1 MGVRFECPAGHKLHV
16 KAELAGKRGI
26 CPECGV
32 KFIVPSFSGQR
43 VPEDNGPPEGTIAA
57 GAGPTATSSTSTPPI
72 AKSVPGAQPPPA
84 AVETATWYIRPASG
98 GQFGPADDA
107 TFAQWVTE
115 GRVAADSW
123 VWRDGW
129 ADWKAGGEALR
140 DFKRRPVGNA
150 PPAAAASELFETS
163 FDVEEP
169 MSAVGVTTATAAATI
184 QPTGADARRAETR
197 RRKQQVRM
205 FSIVLSIVALLMLVA
220 LVFVLS
226 RGGEEETPA
235 EDAKPAAT
243 PPAATEP
250 AADAAPVTETTPAET
265 PDVGAVAE

>member
-26 CPECGV
+26 CPECGA

-43 VPEDNGPPEGTIAA
+43 VPEDSGPTDNTTATA
-57 GAGPTATSSTSTPPI
+57 TASAPTATSSTATPPI
-72 AKSVPGAQPPPA
+72 AKTVPGAQPPPA
-84 AVETATWYIRPASG
+84 LEAATWFIRPASG
-98 GQFGPADDA
+98 GQYGPADDA
-107 TFAQWVTE
+107 TFAQWVIE

-140 DFKRRPVGNA
+140 DFKARPTPSA
-150 PPAAAASELFETS
+150 PPAVATSTIFETS
-163 FDVEEP
+163 FDAEEP
-169 MSAVGVTTATAAATI
+169 MPAVGVTTTTAAATVE
-184 QPTGADARRAETR
+184 PTVADARRAEVR
-197 RRKQQVRM
+197 RRKQRVRT
-205 FSIVLSIVALLMLVA
+205 FSIVLSIVALVMLVA

-235 EDAKPAAT
+235 DDAKPAGA
-243 PPAATEP
+243 PPAATSEP
-250 AADAAPVTETTPAET
+250 ATEAAPPETPAAPE
-265 PDVGAVAE
+265 VGVVAE

>member
-43 VPEDNGPPEGTIAA
+43 VPEDNGPPEGTTATVS
-57 GAGPTATSSTSTPPI
+57 GPGATSSTATPPI
-72 AKSVPGAQPPPA
+72 AKTVPGAQPPPA

-98 GQFGPADDA
+98 GQYGPADDA

-140 DFKRRPVGNA
+140 DFKRRPA
-150 PPAAAASELFETS
+150 ASASPTPAASDLFES
-163 FDVEEP
+163 NFDVEEP
-169 MSAVGVTTATAAATI
+169 MPAIGVTTATAAAHI
-184 QPTGADARRAETR
+184 EPTSADARRAETR

-205 FSIVLSIVALLMLVA
+205 FSIVLSIVALVMLAA

-235 EDAKPAAT
+235 DEKKPAVA

-250 AADAAPVTETTPAET
+250 AAVQPAPEAAPVEPPVA
-265 PDVGAVAE
+265 GAVAE

>member
-43 VPEDNGPPEGTIAA
+43 VPEDNGPAEGTTATIS
-57 GAGPTATSSTSTPPI
+57 GPAATSSTSMPPI

-84 AVETATWYIRPASG
+84 VEAATWFIRPASG

-115 GRVAADSW
+115 GRVANDSW
-123 VWRDGW
+123 VWRNGW
-129 ADWKAGGEALR
+129 ADWKPGGDALR
-140 DFKRRPVGNA
+140 DFKARPTPNA
-150 PPAAAASELFETS
+150 PPTAAASTLFETS

-169 MSAVGVTTATAAATI
+169 MPAVGATTAKAAAHI
-184 QPTGADARRAETR
+184 EQTGSDARRAEMR
-197 RRKQQVRM
+197 RRKQQVRT
-205 FSIVLSIVALLMLVA
+205 FSIVLSIVALVMLVM

-235 EDAKPAAT
+235 DETKPAVA

-250 AADAAPVTETTPAET
+250 AAETTPVEKPPAPEAG
-265 PDVGAVAE
+265 VVAE

>member
-26 CPECGV
+26 CPECGA

-43 VPEDNGPPEGTIAA
+43 VPEDNGPTDNTTATA
-57 GAGPTATSSTSTPPI
+57 SGPAATSSTATPPI
-72 AKSVPGAQPPPA
+72 AKTVPGAQPPPA
-84 AVETATWYIRPASG
+84 VEAATWFIRPASG
-98 GQFGPADDA
+98 GQYGPADDA
-107 TFAQWVTE
+107 TFAQWVIE

-140 DFKRRPVGNA
+140 DFKARPTPSA
-150 PPAAAASELFETS
+150 PPAVASSTVFETS

-169 MSAVGVTTATAAATI
+169 MPAVGVTTATAAATVE
-184 QPTGADARRAETR
+184 PTVADARRAEVR
-197 RRKQQVRM
+197 RRKQRVRT
-205 FSIVLSIVALLMLVA
+205 FSIVLSIVALVMLVA

-235 EDAKPAAT
+235 DDAKPAVA
-243 PPAATEP
+243 PPVAAPQPAAES
-250 AADAAPVTETTPAET
+250 VPAET
-265 PDVGAVAE
+265 PAAPEVGVVAD